1 VDIYPYG
8 LRQESILVD
17 FTGLFWITT
26 VIKLIALIL
35 GSFIVYLAYKG
46 YRRNAAK
53 PLLYTSLGF
62 GLITAGTILEGILY
76 VILGEDLLPAIT
88 AGTIITVLGFVAI
101 IFSIYSVNAPTRVI
115 GKAAAASTTSA
126 PSMRN
131 GGEHE

>member
-1 VDIYPYG
+1 VDIHSDSLKERLP
-8 LRQESILVD
+8 LVD
-17 FTGLFWITT
+17 YTGLFWVTT
-26 VIKLIALIL
+26 VTKLIALIL

-88 AGTIITVLGFVAI
+88 AGTAVTVLGFIAI
-101 IFSIYSVNAPTRVI
+101 IFSIYSVKAAPSTRVI
-115 GKAAAASTTSA
+115 GRETSA
-126 PSMRN
+126 GVPSMRD
-131 GGEHE
+131 GVQHE